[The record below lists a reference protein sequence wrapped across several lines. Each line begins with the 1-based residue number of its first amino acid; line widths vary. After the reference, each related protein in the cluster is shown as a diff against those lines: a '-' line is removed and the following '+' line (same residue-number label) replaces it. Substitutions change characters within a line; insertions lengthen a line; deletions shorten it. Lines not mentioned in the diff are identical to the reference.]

1 MSIAPGTVLGG
12 KYRVDRVLGE
22 GGMGVVAA
30 ATHVDLGSRVAVKFL
45 LRHALENQDIVARFE
60 REARS
65 TASLQSDHVVN
76 VTDVGRFDDGAP
88 YMVMELLSGC
98 DLASGLVRA
107 GGKLPVAEAIAYA
120 SQACVGLGDAHDAG
134 IVHRDVKP
142 SNLFLHSRK
151 DKRVVVKVVDF
162 GIAKDIAA
170 TNTSLTQASSMMGS
184 PKYMSPEQ
192 LRDSKSVDARSDVWS
207 LGVVLFE
214 MLAGRTPFEAESM
227 AVLHADILGSRAP
240 SLLDLRPEIP
250 PALDAIVQRCLEKDP
265 AARFGNMR
273 ELGAALAQIAMV
285 TSAVEPSFV
294 LTSERIL
301 KATDPT
307 PATGFDATAI
317 AEATPAHVTTGARG
331 HGPTPVSL
339 GSPTGAST
347 VADGA
352 PAAAGAR
359 TSRAVPM
366 AIVAA
371 AALVALAIGLK
382 PASAPP
388 APPPAPAA
396 AAPPAPEPAPA
407 LAPAPVAAP
416 APTAAVAAVAPPDDA
431 GTAAKTAAPKAAAAP
446 AAAAP
451 TAPSLPV
458 NSPKKRK
465 SSLDMSFD

>member
-12 KYRVDRVLGE
+12 KYRVERVLGE
-22 GGMGVVAA
+22 GGMGIVAE

-45 LRHALENQDIVARFE
+45 LRHALENHDIVARFE

-88 YMVMELLSGC
+88 YMVMELLTGC

-107 GGKLPVAEAIAYA
+107 GGKLPIAEAIAYA
-120 SQACVGLGDAHDAG
+120 TQACIGLGDAHDAG

-192 LRDSKSVDARSDVWS
+192 LRDSKSVDARSDIWS

-227 AVLHADILGSRAP
+227 AVLHAEILGSRPP
-240 SLLDLRPEIP
+240 SLLDLRPEAP

-273 ELGAALAQIAMV
+273 ELAGALAQLTMI

-301 KATDPT
+301 RAAPDPT
-307 PATGFDATAI
+307 PPTGFDATAI
-317 AEATPAHVTTGARG
+317 ADATPSHVTTGGRG
-331 HGPTPVSL
+331 QGPTPVAL
-339 GSPTGAST
+339 GSATGGST
-347 VADGA
+347 N
-352 PAAAGAR
+352 AGTQPSAGSNP
-359 TSRAVPM
+359 SRAVPM

-371 AALVALAIGLK
+371 AALVALALAFK
-382 PASAPP
+382 PASP
-388 APPPAPAA
+388 APN
-396 AAPPAPEPAPA
+396 AAPPAAAPAAEAPPAAAPAPSAAPTPPASPEPAPA
-407 LAPAPVAAP
+407 SAEPAPATDAGSAAKTGPKPTAAP
-416 APTAAVAAVAPPDDA
+416 ATP
-431 GTAAKTAAPKAAAAP
+431 G
-446 AAAAP
+446 
-451 TAPSLPV
+451 
-458 NSPKKRK
+458 NSTKKRK
-465 SSLDMSFD
+465 SSLDMTFD